1 MIQFTRYHELKLEEY
16 TSELPKV
23 GLLLSFVGKKFF
35 NQAHAHSRP
44 KAGCGRAPGL
54 LKLFS

>member
-1 MIQFTRYHELKLEEY
+1 MDFADFTEIQRFEKILVFFLKFL
-16 TSELPKV
+16 
-23 GLLLSFVGKKFF
+23 

-54 LKLFS
+54 L